1 MRVRATKAIFRNIP
15 FEPRH
20 LTDPR
25 ELRAVAH
32 PVRLNLIEALAEHG
46 PLTATE
52 AAGHVGE
59 SPSSCSW
66 HLRQLE
72 KFGFVEE
79 AGKAAGRRRPWRL
92 TSHGLSFTVDDTQ
105 DPETQAAGRALER
118 LFADR
123 YLDRAARGLQAR
135 PGLPTAWQRATG
147 TNQFVLHVT
156 PQELEAL
163 NDEVVAVLSRYY
175 DRVLDPAQRP
185 DDARTIEAVLFTYPR
200 DDA

>member
-1 MRVRATKAIFRNIP
+1 LTLLISKAIVRNIA
-15 FEPRH
+15 FQPRQ

-25 ELRAVAH
+25 ELRALAH
-32 PVRLNLIEALAEHG
+32 PVRLGLLEALAEHG

-52 AAGHVGE
+52 AAEHVGE

-66 HLRQLE
+66 HLRQLA

-79 AGKAAGRRRPWRL
+79 AGAAAGRRRPWQL
-92 TSHGLSFTVDDTQ
+92 TAHGLSFTVDDTQ

-123 YLDRAARGLQAR
+123 YLDRAAQGLRAR
-135 PGLPTAWQRATG
+135 PALPTAWQRATG
-147 TNQFVLHVT
+147 THQFLLPVT
-156 PQELEAL
+156 AEELEAL
-163 NDEVVAVLSRYY
+163 NLELVALLSRYH
-175 DRVLDPAQRP
+175 DRLDPARRP
-185 DDARTIEAVLFTYPR
+185 ARARLVEAVVFTYPR